1 MERFF
6 SGTSNLVLPVKN
18 KSFFPPEFQE
28 KTRLAYYAS
37 VFNSIEINASFYR
50 MPLART
56 VAKWSSEVVEDF
68 RFTFK
73 LIKDVTH
80 TGISEFNLSVLETFM
95 TNIGATE
102 KRGCLL
108 IQLPPKFGPD
118 LLQLELL
125 LHELNQYKW
134 PAAIEFRHP
143 GWYSDAVIERLT
155 AANVAMTLHDLKA
168 SAAPLVTTADIV
180 YIRFHG
186 PESGYR
192 GSYEDDFLYEY
203 AGYIWEWISEGKT
216 IYAYFNNTLGAALNN
231 LHTLNS
237 FVTQIAH
244 ISSAS

>member
-1 MERFF
+1 MDHFF

-18 KSFFPPEFQE
+18 KSFFPPEFRE

-56 VAKWSSEVVEDF
+56 IAKWSAEVCDDF

-80 TGISEFNLSVLETFM
+80 TGKPEFNLLALDTFI
-95 TNIGATE
+95 TNISATK

-108 IQLPPKFGPD
+108 IQLPPKFGPV

-125 LHELNQYKW
+125 LHELSLYDW
-134 PAAIEFRHP
+134 SAAIEFRHP
-143 GWYSDAVIERLT
+143 GWYNDAVLERLS
-155 AANVAMTLHDLKA
+155 AANVAMALHDLKA
-168 SAAPLVTTADIV
+168 SATPLISTATIV

-186 PESGYR
+186 PQGGYR
-192 GSYEDDFLYEY
+192 GSYDDDFLYEY
-203 AGYIWEWISEGKT
+203 AGYIREWISEGKT
-216 IYAYFNNTLGAALNN
+216 VYAYFNNTLGAAVGNLQTLNN
-231 LHTLNS
+231 
-237 FVTQIAH
+237 FVTTN
-244 ISSAS
+244 SLFSED